1 MEDAVAKRVAGE
13 CGFVVV
19 EVFGKQGWSYVQ
31 SRIPALNRA
40 AALIPHLALVD
51 FMDIRPRPDCP
62 ASLVGAWLPG
72 RHPNMLFRVVVR
84 EIESW
89 ILADREGIAKLLHVS
104 VSRVPRLP
112 EEEPDPKRTV
122 VNLARHS
129 RSRRMREAL
138 VPRAGSTAQVGP
150 DYNTLLESFILH
162 EWNPAPARLRSP
174 SLDKCLRRLEE
185 LRARMGG

>member
-1 MEDAVAKRVAGE
+1 MEDAVARRVAGE

-51 FMDIRPRPDCP
+51 FMDIRPRPDCL

-112 EEEPDPKRTV
+112 EEEPDPKRAV

-162 EWNPAPARLRSP
+162 EWNPATARLRSP
-174 SLDKCLRRLEE
+174 SLDKCLTRTEE
-185 LRARMGG
+185 LRARLGA